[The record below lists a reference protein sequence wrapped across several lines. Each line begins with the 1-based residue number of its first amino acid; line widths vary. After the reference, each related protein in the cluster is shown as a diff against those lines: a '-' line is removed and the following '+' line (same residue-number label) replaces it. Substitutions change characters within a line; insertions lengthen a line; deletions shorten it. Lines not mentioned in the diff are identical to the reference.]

1 MKYYFDGVIVVEG
14 KDDEAFLSSFI
25 NSIYVRTSGYVIPD
39 EEIDFLNHLENKR
52 IIVLT
57 DSDAA
62 GETIRD
68 RLNKSLINPINIR
81 LDLDQCNK
89 NNKHGVAESNKEEVL
104 KKMHTCLK
112 NDVTDSQNVT
122 LADLISIGI
131 TDKEDKLYI
140 CKKLHLGLCNTKTLI
155 KRINFKNITL
165 EQIQKEMEERYGD

>member
-68 RLNKSLINPINIR
+68 RLNKKEQGSASY
-81 LDLDQCNK
+81 
-89 NNKHGVAESNKEEVL
+89 AEPFFAL
-104 KKMHTCLK
+104 
-112 NDVTDSQNVT
+112 
-122 LADLISIGI
+122 
-131 TDKEDKLYI
+131 
-140 CKKLHLGLCNTKTLI
+140 
-155 KRINFKNITL
+155 R
-165 EQIQKEMEERYGD
+165 